1 MKPWMRCAEHVGSRR
16 YSLKG
21 FAAWHRRATWSK
33 ECEAAFKE
41 DAHNTPNF
49 GIILNLNV
57 YTVDCDTSVNGV
69 RCGVD
74 GVRCGV
80 DGGKVWCGWG

>member
-1 MKPWMRCAEHVGSRR
+1 MRCAEHVGSRR

-57 YTVDCDTSVNGV
+57 YTVDC
-69 RCGVD
+69 VD

-80 DGGKVWCGWG
+80 DGGKVWLHNPCSR